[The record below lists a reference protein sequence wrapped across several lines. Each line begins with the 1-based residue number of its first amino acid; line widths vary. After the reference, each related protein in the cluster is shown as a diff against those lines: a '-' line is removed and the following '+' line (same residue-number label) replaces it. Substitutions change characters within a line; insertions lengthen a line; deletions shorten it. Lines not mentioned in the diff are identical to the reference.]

1 MGKKKLSR
9 HKNLLWQIHRPGKEG
24 ANYIFGTMH
33 TRDHRVH
40 AFIPLLEPYIKA
52 CKTIATEFELPD
64 PGHIPNITFS
74 QVEDWWNPLTKKQQ
88 RKITQLLADFG
99 LGAIG
104 QYQLSPPLLLIQA
117 LTAELLGKEEEL
129 PFDLALAQ
137 KAQSLGLQL
146 SGIETIEE
154 QVSILYQIPVDKQI
168 DQLLQLSKD
177 VPKFKRGI
185 KKQVNWFLSQD
196 IRQLYKDAR
205 KHLKALRKLLLLQ
218 RNKIMADRM
227 VTMFDQ
233 EPHFIAIGAAHLWGG
248 KGVLQYLRRKGYSI
262 QPVPLKINND

>member
-1 MGKKKLSR
+1 MGKNKLSR
-9 HKNLLWQIHRPGKEG
+9 HKNLLWQIRKPGVEG
-24 ANYIFGTMH
+24 TNYIFGTMH
-33 TRDHRVH
+33 TRDQRVH
-40 AFIPLLEPYIKA
+40 AFIPLLEPYLQT

-64 PGHIPNITFS
+64 PGKIPDITFS
-74 QVEDWWNPLTKKQQ
+74 PVEDWWNPLTKKQQ
-88 RKITQLLADFG
+88 RKITRLLTDFE
-99 LGAIG
+99 LGPVG

-117 LTAELLGKEEEL
+117 LTAELLGKEESL

-168 DQLLQLSKD
+168 DQLLSLSKD
-177 VPKFKRGI
+177 VHKFKRGI
-185 KKQVNWFLSQD
+185 KKQVNWFLNQD
-196 IRQLYKDAR
+196 IRQLYRDAR

-218 RNKIMADRM
+218 RNKVMADRM
-227 VTMFDQ
+227 DIMFDQ

-262 QPVPLKINND
+262 RPVSLKIQND